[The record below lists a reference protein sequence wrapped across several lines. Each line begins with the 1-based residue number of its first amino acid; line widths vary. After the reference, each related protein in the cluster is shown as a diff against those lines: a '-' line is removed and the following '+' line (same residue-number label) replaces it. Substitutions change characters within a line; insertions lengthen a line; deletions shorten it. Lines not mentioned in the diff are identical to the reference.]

1 MLSTT
6 EADLSNIVAPLAR
19 HKTQSSLSLVGPVPE
34 IASFE
39 PQIDSIVTDISPLL
53 LQQTVRRVFDDL
65 IRLLDCLR
73 MIGTSLHQVGE
84 TLALFELIN
93 LEARALVEFTKT
105 EGLRVA
111 QVNERLY
118 DAFDGLAYAIGHDV
132 RRVFESEL
140 QALSADEP
148 GHLAVGKISH
158 AHGILTNCL
167 QQSIITLAQVFDPR
181 LDGRQLFNDSKTRC
195 KQSLIL
201 CRDVWTIIKL
211 MRRAGDRPDKNV
223 LDLIVSEV
231 KAFLNGSM
239 QYLMYKDW
247 EQFETFAHQLISATG
262 EQADVGPL
270 LHQFLCYLETLL
282 GEVKMRAVVS
292 DVLADFFCARLD
304 GQGIE
309 LGWIY
314 DDDLRLAF
322 ELYMAS

>member
-6 EADLSNIVAPLAR
+6 EANPSKIAAPLAYNQI
-19 HKTQSSLSLVGPVPE
+19 QSSLSLVGRVPE

-39 PQIDSIVTDISPLL
+39 PQIDSIVADIWPLP

-84 TLALFELIN
+84 TLALFELID
-93 LEARALVEFTKT
+93 LEARALVEFMKT
-105 EGLRVA
+105 QAPGVEHE
-111 QVNERLY
+111 NERLY
-118 DAFDGLAYAIGHDV
+118 DVFDGLVYAIGHDV

-140 QALSADEP
+140 QALSAHEP
-148 GHLAVGKISH
+148 GYLVIGKISH

-181 LDGRQLFNDSKTRC
+181 LDGRRLFNDSKARC

-201 CRDVWTIIKL
+201 CRDLWTIIKL
-211 MRRAGDRPDKNV
+211 MRRVGDNPDKNV
-223 LDLIVSEV
+223 LDSIVAEV
-231 KAFLNGSM
+231 KAFLNGTM

-247 EQFETFAHQLISATG
+247 EQFEIFAHQLISATE
-262 EQADVGPL
+262 EQADVSPL

-292 DVLADFFCARLD
+292 DVLSDFFCAQLD
-304 GQGIE
+304 GQECE
-309 LGWIY
+309 LGWIS
-314 DDDLRLAF
+314 DDLRLAF

>member
-1 MLSTT
+1 MHSTT
-6 EADLSNIVAPLAR
+6 EANLSKIVAPLTY
-19 HKTQSSLSLVGPVPE
+19 HKTQSSLSLVGHAAE

-39 PQIDSIVTDISPLL
+39 AQIDSIVNDISPLP

-84 TLALFELIN
+84 TLALFELID

-105 EGLRVA
+105 QALRVEH
-111 QVNERLY
+111 VNERLY
-118 DAFDGLAYAIGHDV
+118 DVLDGLAYAIGHDV
-132 RRVFESEL
+132 RRVFECEL
-140 QALSADEP
+140 QTLSADEP
-148 GHLAVGKISH
+148 GHLVVGKISH

-181 LDGRQLFNDSKTRC
+181 LDGQRLFNDSKMRC

-201 CRDVWTIIKL
+201 CRDLWTIIKL
-211 MRRAGDRPDKNV
+211 MRRAGDKPDRNV
-223 LDLIVSEV
+223 LESIVAEV
-231 KAFLNGSM
+231 KAFLNGTM

-262 EQADVGPL
+262 EQADVSPL

-292 DVLADFFCARLD
+292 DVLADFFCAQLD
-304 GQGIE
+304 GQGSE
-309 LGWIY
+309 LGWIH
-314 DDDLRLAF
+314 DDLRLAF